1 MSGSAPP
8 CSGSAAAMARQ
19 EMNVLQRLVTRFV
32 DAETAAAIEAHSRAW
47 RVRCPHCG
55 FERWIWD
62 LGGVRYRAAGKPRM
76 FARCPRCGA
85 TGWHKVE
92 KAADFPAGKAPVG
105 ALVWLILSI
114 AAAALVATALL
125 LGLVLKL

>member
-1 MSGSAPP
+1 
-8 CSGSAAAMARQ
+8 MARR
-19 EMNVLQRLVTRFV
+19 EKNALQRFVTRFV

-47 RVRCPHCG
+47 LVRCPHCG
-55 FERWIWD
+55 LERSIWD

-92 KAADFPAGKAPVG
+92 KAADFPTGKAPV
-105 ALVWLILSI
+105 APVVWLILSVAV
-114 AAAALVATALL
+114 AALILSALVA
-125 LGLVLKL
+125 GLVLTLTGAV